1 MYNVRMKPVRGFM
14 LCGHN
19 LTLTPNVT
27 PNHPEMSGGG
37 QMPGYVPTARCV
49 RTVKHNDVAFTLNS
63 NDRAD
68 VLPRLRLR
76 QPRLRWNRLPP
87 LLSRYECDTKINIW
101 RALKSWSMA
110 GLINSTENRNR
121 KWTKTTSIS
130 CRRWSR
136 STRQGT
142 LIVLYIH
149 CVSKKQDTKLLPITS
164 PNVNRFSKFFHWQ
177 THW

>member
-1 MYNVRMKPVRGFM
+1 MYNVRMKPVRGPM

-37 QMPGYVPTARCV
+37 QMPGYVPAARCV

-76 QPRLRWNRLPP
+76 QPRLR
-87 LLSRYECDTKINIW
+87 
-101 RALKSWSMA
+101 
-110 GLINSTENRNR
+110 
-121 KWTKTTSIS
+121 
-130 CRRWSR
+130 
-136 STRQGT
+136 
-142 LIVLYIH
+142 
-149 CVSKKQDTKLLPITS
+149 
-164 PNVNRFSKFFHWQ
+164 
-177 THW
+177 